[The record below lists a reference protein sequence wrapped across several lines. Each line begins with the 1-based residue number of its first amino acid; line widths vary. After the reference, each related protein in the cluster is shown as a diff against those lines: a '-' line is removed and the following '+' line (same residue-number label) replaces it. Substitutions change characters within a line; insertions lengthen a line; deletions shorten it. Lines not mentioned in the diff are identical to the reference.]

1 MSSSAPPLLTPLV
14 VPGPNSHTTTSVP
27 APSSQL
33 PASSADEEQMDE
45 EQAAETL
52 LQTPHSPNTLRRKRA
67 RPRSLEPDSD
77 RSDTGTDHDT
87 VMKTPIEPAPT
98 SKAAAV
104 RDHEYYLSDGSCV
117 LLVENVLFNVRL
129 FSRGGAVFVGEATD
143 G

>member
-1 MSSSAPPLLTPLV
+1 MSASGPPLPLSLV
-14 VPGPNSHTTTSVP
+14 VSG
-27 APSSQL
+27 PSSHPETSL
-33 PASSADEEQMDE
+33 PASAQPASSPDEEQMDDE
-45 EQAAETL
+45 LAAESL
-52 LQTPHSPNTLRRKRA
+52 LQTPHSSTTLRRKRA

-87 VMKTPIEPAPT
+87 KMIQSAPT

-129 FSRGGAVFVGEATD
+129 CPYLPRIVAD
-143 G
+143 